1 MEKVFE
7 VENPPESETCLKT
20 KRQKVE
26 GNPTTDWYV
35 CVSYPRIMRYWC
47 VQIEGVINKSNI
59 ELP

>member
-35 CVSYPRIMRYWC
+35 CVSYPRIMRYS
-47 VQIEGVINKSNI
+47 IY
-59 ELP
+59 L